1 MIDLAG
7 LAAAPELLVALDF
20 DGTLAPIV
28 AVPADARALPAALD
42 AIHGLA
48 ALPGTTVVLVSGRAL
63 ADLATVSGL
72 GPPVRLIG
80 SHGLEPDDDPA
91 PLDDAQRERL
101 DRLNAEVDALV
112 DGKPGVR
119 AERKPAGVAVHVR
132 EAAPDVGT
140 RVLDALREGPAA
152 APGIV
157 STPGKEVLDLA
168 VTEINKGI
176 ALDRMRG
183 EAAVFFAGDD
193 VTDESAF
200 TRLRPGD
207 VGVKV
212 GDGDTAAANRVAD
225 PAALADLLGRLL
237 AARRTA
243 AAPRAD

>member
-7 LAAAPELLVALDF
+7 LAAAPELVVALDF

-63 ADLATVSGL
+63 ADLAAVSGL

-80 SHGLEPDDDPA
+80 SHGLEPDDDPV
-91 PLDDAQRERL
+91 PLDDAQPERL

-112 DGKPGVR
+112 DGAPGVR
-119 AERKPAGVAVHVR
+119 TERKPAGVAVHVR
-132 EAAPDVGT
+132 GAAPDVGT

-157 STPGKEVLDLA
+157 TTPGKAVLDLA
-168 VTEINKGI
+168 VTDVNKGI

-183 EAAVFFAGDD
+183 AAAVFFAGDD
-193 VTDESAF
+193 VTDETAF
-200 TRLRPGD
+200 ALLRPGD
-207 VGVKV
+207 IGVKV
-212 GDGDTAAANRVAD
+212 GDGDTAATHRVAD
-225 PAALADLLGRLL
+225 PTALAELLEELL
-237 AARRTA
+237 AARR
-243 AAPRAD
+243 